1 MLTRSPLRT
10 SLRRLAAV
18 TATIGAATGPTV
30 LTAPTAS
37 AATFTRTVGLHDIPG
52 IFTNNTGSAGNITP
66 LINAAVYLR
75 TDPAAPPLRGWTM
88 DFDYCPC
95 TVHWRNET
103 TGVTGTA
110 DPFTDLLPAQTGAG
124 TITATV
130 TIDGASITVQSGTAT
145 WHAA

>member
-1 MLTRSPLRT
+1 MLTRPPLRT

-18 TATIGAATGPTV
+18 AVTIAAATGLTV

-37 AATFTRTVGLHDIPG
+37 AATFTPTVGLHDIPG
-52 IFTNNTGSAGNITP
+52 IFTDNTGSAGNITP
-66 LINAAVYLR
+66 FIDAVVYVR
-75 TDPAAPPLRGWTM
+75 TDPSTPPLRGWTM

-103 TGVTGTA
+103 TGASGTVEA
-110 DPFTDLLPAQTGAG
+110 FTDLLPAQTGAG
-124 TITATV
+124 TVTATV
-130 TIDGASITVQSGTAT
+130 TIDGASITLQSGTAT

>member
-1 MLTRSPLRT
+1 MLMRP
-10 SLRRLAAV
+10 SLRRLAAI
-18 TATIGAATGPTV
+18 AASIGAATGLTV

-37 AATFTRTVGLHDIPG
+37 AATFTRTIGLHDIPG
-52 IFTNNTGSAGNITP
+52 IFTSNTGSAGNITP

-95 TVHWRNET
+95 TVHWRNTT
-103 TGVTGTA
+103 TGATGTA
-110 DPFTDLLPAQTGAG
+110 APFTDLLPNQTGSG

-130 TIDGASITVQSGTAT
+130 TIDGASITLQSGTAT
-145 WHAA
+145 WHAP